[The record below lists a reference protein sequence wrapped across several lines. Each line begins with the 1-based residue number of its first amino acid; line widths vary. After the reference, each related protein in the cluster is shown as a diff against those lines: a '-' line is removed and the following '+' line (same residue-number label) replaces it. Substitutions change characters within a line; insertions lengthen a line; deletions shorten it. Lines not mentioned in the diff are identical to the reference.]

1 MNIIE
6 TGAVMD
12 IIATAYPAWKP
23 TPQAVQLWAE
33 MFVGDDA
40 AEVLR
45 AVRTF
50 IATDLKGFAPSI
62 GQIRGL
68 MTELEP
74 DRTELSETE
83 AWALIR
89 KAISNGIYGAGEEY
103 AKLPTIL
110 QQVVGDPDQ
119 LTRWAM
125 LEDGLD
131 TVVASNVMRSY
142 RTLVQ
147 REKYE
152 KAAPAL
158 PGVGQIFK
166 QIGGG
171 HV

>member
-33 MFVGDDA
+33 MFVEDNA

-62 GQIRGL
+62 GQIRCL
-68 MTELEP
+68 MSELEP
-74 DRTELSETE
+74 DSAELTETE
-83 AWALIR
+83 AWALVR
-89 KAISNGIYGAGEEY
+89 KAVSNGIYGAITEFEE
-103 AKLPTIL
+103 LPPIL
-110 QQVVGDPDQ
+110 QRVVGDPDQ

-142 RTLVQ
+142 RALVQ

-166 QIGGG
+166 QIGGNQ
-171 HV
+171 